1 MSRVGKKPIEVP
13 SGVKLQMGDG
23 KMLVQGPKGKLEA
36 PVPSEITLEV
46 KDGVV
51 EAKRDSESPRARSL
65 HGLTRTL
72 VANAILG
79 VSQGFSKE
87 LDVIGIGY
95 RAQVEGKTLKM
106 ALGLSHPVDVPFP
119 AGIEMRVEKAQ
130 RTISNYVATII
141 VSGIDKA
148 RVGQMAADLR
158 KLRPPD
164 AYKGKGI
171 RYAHEQIKLKVG
183 KKGA

>member
-1 MSRVGKKPIEVP
+1 MSRVGNRPIEVP
-13 SGVKLQMGDG
+13 ADVKVRVEVG
-23 KMLVQGPKGKLEA
+23 KALIEGPKGRLET
-36 PVPSEITLEV
+36 PVPAEITLEI
-46 KDGVV
+46 KDGVI
-51 EAKRDSESPRARSL
+51 EAKRDSETPKARSL

-72 VANAILG
+72 VANAVWG
-79 VSQGFSKE
+79 VSQGFTKE
-87 LDVIGIGY
+87 LDVIGVGF
-95 RAQVEGKTLKM
+95 RAEVAGKALKM
-106 ALGLSHPVDVPFP
+106 ALGFSHPVEVPFP
-119 AGIEMRVEKAQ
+119 EGIQMQVRKAQ
-130 RTISNYVATII
+130 RSMANYAATIV

-148 RVGQMAADLR
+148 KVGQVAADLR